1 VWRLLCP
8 GRLENRR
15 RVDPRPRVQNGVSN
29 IETITTQQPA
39 RTHCCLEVPLPN
51 DWQGVLSHFSSLSI
65 PLPPIT
71 HKIEYST
78 LIFLA
83 TEKKPPL
90 KGTRYVISSLD

>member
-1 VWRLLCP
+1 VPVPSVAHLLQARHTSES
-8 GRLENRR
+8 GRTWL
-15 RVDPRPRVQNGVSN
+15 
-29 IETITTQQPA
+29 
-39 RTHCCLEVPLPN
+39 
-51 DWQGVLSHFSSLSI
+51 FSSLSI

-90 KGTRYVISSLD
+90 KGTRYVSIYHQL